1 MASHS
6 HQDWQTVVFRK
17 SSPDQKKEVVI
28 KPTAATISS
37 ATNKPAWKI
46 EQQVDSETSKP
57 ITYVSK
63 ADAAAIVAGRV
74 LLKMTQKDLANRL
87 CMQEKDIKDIESC
100 KAVENKTILSK
111 IKKLLN
117 IK

>member
-1 MASHS
+1 MTTLS

-17 SSPDQKKEVVI
+17 SLPQQKKDATI
-28 KPTAATISS
+28 KPQTATMSVVA
-37 ATNKPAWKI
+37 NKPAWKI

-57 ITYVSK
+57 IKFVSK
-63 ADAAAIVAGRV
+63 EDASAIISGRV
-74 LLKMTQKDLANRL
+74 ALKMTQKDLANKL

-100 KAVENKTILSK
+100 KSVENKATLSK